1 MTSGFLI
8 RARSVRCSVSIAT
21 LVPNP
26 LGLVVSNEMMT
37 HWLREHDESCV
48 DQSHLGIPSRIL
60 PGKIAARES
69 F

>member
-8 RARSVRCSVSIAT
+8 RARSVRCSVFIAT

-26 LGLVVSNEMMT
+26 LGLVASNEMMAPIGCENT
-37 HWLREHDESCV
+37 MKAVLTND
-48 DQSHLGIPSRIL
+48 IPSRIL